1 MTESKIPLVT
11 LKEILK
17 ATTTLNDMDLD
28 TRYCQALSLLNNGDG
43 ICFLPI
49 DCYRIILIEDIAR
62 NNYILTCVSFK
73 DGQHILDFPSG
84 NTKLFCYRFLE
95 KGKIQIIPFPPEGW
109 GFRISYISK
118 DIDDKIFKKE
128 IEE

>member
-1 MTESKIPLVT
+1 MSESKIPLVA
-11 LKEILK
+11 LKEIFK
-17 ATTTLNDMDLD
+17 ATATLNDMDED
-28 TRYCQALSLLNNGDG
+28 IGYCQASSSLNNGVG

-49 DCYRIILIEDIAR
+49 DCYRIIQIEDIAR
-62 NNYILTCVSFK
+62 NNYILTCVSFN
-73 DGQHILDFPSG
+73 DGTHILDHSSG
-84 NTKLFCYRFLE
+84 DIKPFCYRFLA

-109 GFRISYISK
+109 EFRISYISK